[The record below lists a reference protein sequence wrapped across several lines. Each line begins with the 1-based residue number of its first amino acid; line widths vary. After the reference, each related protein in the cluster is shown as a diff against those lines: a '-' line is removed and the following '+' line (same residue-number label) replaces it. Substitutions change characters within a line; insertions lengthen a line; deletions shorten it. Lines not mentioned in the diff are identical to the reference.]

1 MADYFDSAAAAAAAG
16 NSSENAVVAPV
27 AAAAGDASMEDEIM
41 VSLTSRCI
49 HELRL
54 TIFVVNVCKDDG

>member
-27 AAAAGDASMEDEIM
+27 TAATGDASMEDEIM
-41 VSLTSRCI
+41 VSLTSGCI

-54 TIFVVNVCKDDG
+54 TIFVVNV